1 MKLSDYVMRFIAEA
15 GVRHVF
21 MLPGGGAMHLNDSLG
36 QCKELEYVCTLHEQA
51 AAIAAEAYARV
62 TNNLG
67 VVMVTTGPG
76 GTNAITGVA
85 GAWLE
90 STPCLVISGQ
100 VKRADLKRDLG
111 VRQLGPQELDIVSI
125 VKSITKYAVM
135 VTDPTTIRYHLE
147 KAVHLARSGRKG
159 PVWVNIPLDVQAAL
173 VDPEDLARFDP
184 GEIPKASAGCD
195 LQAEVAQAIELI
207 NRAER
212 PLLLAGNGIRAAG
225 ARPALLRFLEQR
237 PIPVLT
243 TWMGTD
249 LLYESHPC
257 FFGKP
262 GTVAPRGAN
271 FILQNCDLLVAIG
284 ARLDFA
290 VTGFDQ
296 GKCARGAKKVVVDID
311 AAEIGKLSLG
321 DVRPVVADARAFL
334 DELWNQRDRLQP
346 RDLGAWFARC
356 GQWKSRYPI
365 VLREYRQQDRYVS
378 TYVLGEVLA
387 DALTGDDVIIPGSSG
402 AGIDRF
408 WLSFQVKPEQRLFS
422 TGGLGAMGFGV
433 PAAVGGCLAS
443 GRKRTISIDGDGGF
457 QMNIQEL
464 ETIARLNLP
473 IKFFVLN
480 NQGYASIRGSQ
491 RNYFKRMVACDK
503 ASGLTLPDVT
513 RVAAAYGIHSARIS
527 DPCNLRQQV
536 CEVLQAPGPVVCD
549 VATDPEEV
557 TQPRVSSAVRA
568 DGSMVS
574 RPLEDLFPFLEREEL
589 RANMIVP
596 MLED

>member
-1 MKLSDYVMRFIAEA
+1 M
-15 GVRHVF
+15 
-21 MLPGGGAMHLNDSLG
+21 
-36 QCKELEYVCTLHEQA
+36 
-51 AAIAAEAYARV
+51 
-62 TNNLG
+62 
-67 VVMVTTGPG
+67 
-76 GTNAITGVA
+76 
-85 GAWLE
+85 
-90 STPCLVISGQ
+90 
-100 VKRADLKRDLG
+100 
-111 VRQLGPQELDIVSI
+111 
-125 VKSITKYAVM
+125 
-135 VTDPTTIRYHLE
+135 
-147 KAVHLARSGRKG
+147 
-159 PVWVNIPLDVQAAL
+159 
-173 VDPEDLARFDP
+173 
-184 GEIPKASAGCD
+184 
-195 LQAEVAQAIELI
+195 
-207 NRAER
+207 
-212 PLLLAGNGIRAAG
+212 
-225 ARPALLRFLEQR
+225 
-237 PIPVLT
+237 
-243 TWMGTD
+243 
-249 LLYESHPC
+249 
-257 FFGKP
+257 
-262 GTVAPRGAN
+262 
-271 FILQNCDLLVAIG
+271 
-284 ARLDFA
+284 
-290 VTGFDQ
+290 
-296 GKCARGAKKVVVDID
+296 
-311 AAEIGKLSLG
+311 
-321 DVRPVVADARAFL
+321 
-334 DELWNQRDRLQP
+334 
-346 RDLGAWFARC
+346 
-356 GQWKSRYPI
+356 
-365 VLREYRQQDRYVS
+365 
-378 TYVLGEVLA
+378 
-387 DALTGDDVIIPGSSG
+387 IIPGSSG

-433 PAAVGGCLAS
+433 PAALGGCLAS